1 MTRIHSVHPFADA
14 FPMMTDDEMDRLV
27 QDIKQ
32 EGQIEPCIVN
42 HDGVLL
48 DGRNRLAACELLG
61 IEPILRTVSPTSETA
76 FIASLNIHRRHMT
89 VGERQALAPVL
100 EESFKNEAR
109 RRQVA
114 GARRG
119 GSGVGKVTAPVQ
131 EASET
136 AMAQAAKALDISER
150 AGYQAKRVAEHA
162 PELLEEVKAGTLT
175 LKAAEREVATRLAE
189 DRERQELLLD
199 GIAATIAKA
208 SRKPTKPDL
217 GGGISH
223 PARYS
228 DPLIPIF
235 AELLEKHA
243 FCDDEHLVL
252 DPFAGTGKIHKL
264 RDYGY
269 ATIGIEIEPEWAAM
283 HDGTIVGDALNLPF
297 PAEYSRAPDLEA
309 GEYHT
314 GEIGAICTS
323 PTYGNRLADHHNASD
338 PESRRSYTHDLGR
351 ELHANNSG
359 AMHWGDEYRD
369 FHERAW
375 TEAVRVLMWDGV
387 FILNIKDFIRNGE
400 WQHVTNWHL
409 TTLAGLGLRLIEVRA
424 IPLRGLRQGANSSAR
439 VPFETVAVFKK
450 SA

>member
-1 MTRIHSVHPFADA
+1 MAAGGRGGLLAAGEGTA
-14 FPMMTDDEMDRLV
+14 LV
-27 QDIKQ
+27 Q
-32 EGQIEPCIVN
+32 EV
-42 HDGVLL
+42 
-48 DGRNRLAACELLG
+48 
-61 IEPILRTVSPTSETA
+61 
-76 FIASLNIHRRHMT
+76 AS
-89 VGERQALAPVL
+89 
-100 EESFKNEAR
+100 
-109 RRQVA
+109 
-114 GARRG
+114 
-119 GSGVGKVTAPVQ
+119 
-131 EASET
+131 T

-162 PELLEEVKAGTLT
+162 PELLDEVKAGTLT
-175 LKAAEREVATRLAE
+175 LKAAERELAERLAE
-189 DRERQELLLD
+189 DRERQELLLAEVD
-199 GIAATIAKA
+199 ATISTAT
-208 SRKPTKPDL
+208 RKPTKPDL
-217 GGGISH
+217 GGGVSH

-228 DPLIPIF
+228 NPLIPVF
-235 AELLEKHA
+235 AELLEEHS
-243 FCDDEHLVL
+243 FCGDEYPVL

-269 ATIGIEIEPEWAAM
+269 ITIGIEIEPEWAAM

-297 PAEYSRAPDLEA
+297 PAEYPRASDLEA

-369 FHERAW
+369 FHQRAW

-387 FILNIKDFIRNGE
+387 FILNIKDFYRNGE
-400 WQHVTNWHL
+400 WQHVTDWHL
-409 TTLAGLGLRLIEVRA
+409 TTLAGLGLRLLEVRS

-439 VPFETVAVFKK
+439 VPFEKVAVFRK

>member
-1 MTRIHSVHPFADA
+1 MTRIKGVHPFAEA

-48 DGRNRLAACELLG
+48 DGRNRLAACERLG
-61 IEPILRTVSPTSETA
+61 IEPIVRTVSPTSETA

-100 EESFKNEAR
+100 EESFKNEAQKR
-109 RRQVA
+109 MAA
-114 GARRG
+114 GGRG
-119 GSGVGKVTAPVQ
+119 GLRIAEEGTALVQ
-131 EASET
+131 YLPST

-162 PELLEEVKAGTLT
+162 PELLEEVRAGTLT
-175 LKAAEREVATRLAE
+175 LKAAEREVTERLAE
-189 DRERQELLLD
+189 DRERQEILLAEVD
-199 GIAATIAKA
+199 ATIATA
-208 SRKPTKPDL
+208 SRKPIKPDL

-228 DPLIPIF
+228 DPLIPVF
-235 AELLEKHA
+235 AAMLEQHMPA
-243 FCDDEHLVL
+243 PSDHYVL
-252 DPFAGTGKIHKL
+252 DPFAGTGKIHQL
-264 RDYGY
+264 RDYKFQ
-269 ATIGIEIEPEWAAM
+269 TIGIEIEPEWAAM
-283 HDGTIVGDALNLPF
+283 HDGTIVGDALNLPYYDEL
-297 PAEYSRAPDLEA
+297 P
-309 GEYHT
+309 T
-314 GEIGAICTS
+314 GYDGDGYPISNSEIGAICTS

-359 AMHWGDEYRD
+359 AMHWGDDYRD

-375 TEAVRVLMWDGV
+375 REAFRVLMWDGV

-400 WQHVTNWHL
+400 WQHVTYWHL
-409 TTLAGLGLRLIEVRA
+409 TTLAGLGLRLLEVRA
-424 IPLRGLRQGANSSAR
+424 IPLRGLRQGANSAAR